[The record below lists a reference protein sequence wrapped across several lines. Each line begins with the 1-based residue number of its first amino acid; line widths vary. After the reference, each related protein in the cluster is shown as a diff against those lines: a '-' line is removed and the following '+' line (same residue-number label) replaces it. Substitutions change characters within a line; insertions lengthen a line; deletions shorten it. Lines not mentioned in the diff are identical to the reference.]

1 MTKLDEVGTFFFSKR
16 RSPTTSSHLAFH
28 SPSTVSFAGK
38 YDITKLP
45 DSMLRE
51 NKLKKNK
58 EGTKL
63 NTVGQE
69 GEEEGVHGL
78 VVMT

>member
-1 MTKLDEVGTFFFSKR
+1 MTKLDEVGTFSKR

-51 NKLKKNK
+51 NKLKKTKK
-58 EGTKL
+58 EQ
-63 NTVGQE
+63 N
-69 GEEEGVHGL
+69 
-78 VVMT
+78 